1 MSLELD
7 NIKSHLRDINL
18 DLLMNSQDVKIDISR
33 RFNTKFRLFYPSKKL
48 INCIIKQGGV
58 LTGSRAIRCFLLD
71 NKPLLDR
78 KVEDWDFLITLPMAY
93 SIFNQMEY
101 NDIPKIGETISIK
114 NQRMWRHPDY
124 DEAYRVGIVDVQMI
138 IVDELPDYLDKK
150 GIKLT
155 SLGYSLSK
163 KIEITNKLRH
173 ATGSSERSR
182 QFNKHLRDLKDIIIK
197 FNCINLLKKIE
208 IK

>member
-1 MSLELD
+1 MSIEFD
-7 NIKSHLRDINL
+7 EIKSHIRDINL
-18 DLLMNSQDVKIDISR
+18 DFLVNSNNSTIDVSR
-33 RFNTKFRLFYPSKKL
+33 RFNTKFRLFYPSRKL
-48 INCIIKQGGV
+48 INCIIKHGGI

-71 NKPLLDR
+71 GKPLLDR

-93 SIFNQMEY
+93 SIINEMGY
-101 NDIPKIGETISIK
+101 NDIPHLGETISIK

-138 IVDELPDYLDKK
+138 IVDELPDFIYKE

-173 ATGSSERSR
+173 ATGSSETSR

-197 FNCINLLKKIE
+197 FNCLRLLK
-208 IK
+208 

>member
-48 INCIIKQGGV
+48 INYIIKQVGV

-71 NKPLLDR
+71 DKPLLDR
-78 KVEDWDFLITLPMAY
+78 KVEDWDFVITLPMAY
-93 SIFNQMEY
+93 SIINEMGY
-101 NDIPKIGETISIK
+101 NDIPNLGETISIK
-114 NQRMWRHPDY
+114 NQRMWRHPEY

-138 IVDELPDYLDKK
+138 IVEELPDFIEKN
-150 GIKLT
+150 GIKIT
-155 SLGYSLSK
+155 PITYALSK
-163 KIEITNKLRH
+163 KIELTNKLKH
-173 ATGSSERSR
+173 ATGSSETAR
-182 QFNKHLRDLKDIIIK
+182 QFQKHLKDLKDIIIK
-197 FNCINLLKKIE
+197 FNYIKLLK
-208 IK
+208 